1 MKIGI
6 KYNMTKKIIIIF
18 QLCVLS
24 MWASLSHAEIYT
36 NSIGMTF
43 KDIPAGS
50 FYMGSCKLS
59 EAEIEKGAV
68 CEAGQS
74 NDKNA
79 SELEIPQHKVR
90 ITKPFQ
96 LAEYEVTLA
105 QYSKF
110 IVSEGRA
117 DLLSNDFKEY
127 NRHGD
132 TAAVNY
138 VSWIDAQAFINWLNK
153 TEKTEAYRLPTEAE
167 WEYAAR
173 AGTKTLYSW
182 GDKEALARKHA
193 WFDRNAYDVRRQ
205 YAHKVG
211 LKKPNPWGLYDMHGN
226 VWEWVQDSYDEDYY
240 SESEVDDPQGAGSV
254 RYRMYRGGGWFS
266 NTKSLRTAYRVNN
279 LPSFRYYS
287 LGFRL
292 VRQP

>member
-1 MKIGI
+1 MI
-6 KYNMTKKIIIIF
+6 KAIIITF
-18 QLCVLS
+18 QLCALS
-24 MWASLSHAEIYT
+24 MWVSLSHAEIYT

-43 KDIPAGS
+43 KGIPAGS

-59 EAEIEKGAV
+59 QVEIEKESK
-68 CEAGQS
+68 CESGQK
-74 NDKNA
+74 NDNDA
-79 SELEIPQHKVR
+79 SDLEVPQHKVH
-90 ITKPFQ
+90 ITKSFQ
-96 LAEYEVTLA
+96 LSEYEVTLA

-110 IVSEGRA
+110 IASEGRT
-117 DLLSNDFKEY
+117 DLLSKDFKNY

-138 VSWIDAQAFINWLNK
+138 VSWIDARDFINWLNK
-153 TEKTEAYRLPTEAE
+153 KEKTKAYRLPTEAE

-173 AGTKTLYSW
+173 ANTKTFFSW
-182 GDKEALARKHA
+182 GDDETEAREYA

-211 LKKPNPWGLYDMHGN
+211 MKKPNPWGLYDMHGN
-226 VWEWVQDSYDEDYY
+226 VWEWVEDGYDEDYY
-240 SESEVDDPQGAGSV
+240 AESEVDDPKGADSV

-266 NTKSLRTAYRVNN
+266 NVKSLRTAYRVNN
-279 LPSFRYYS
+279 LPNFRYYS

-292 VRQP
+292 VREPEISK

>member
-1 MKIGI
+1 
-6 KYNMTKKIIIIF
+6 MTKSIIVTF

-24 MWASLSHAEIYT
+24 MWASLSCAEIYT

-43 KDIPAGS
+43 KDIPSGS

-59 EAEIEKGAV
+59 KAETKKGSK
-68 CEAGQS
+68 CEAGQI
-74 NDKNA
+74 NDRDA
-79 SELEIPQHKVR
+79 SDLEVPQHKVH
-90 ITKPFQ
+90 ITKSFQ
-96 LAEYEVTLA
+96 LSEYEVTLA

-110 IVSEGRA
+110 IASEGRA

-132 TAAVNY
+132 TAAVSY
-138 VSWIDAQAFINWLNK
+138 VSWIDAHAFINWLNK
-153 TEKTEAYRLPTEAE
+153 KEKTKAYRLPTEAE

-173 AGTKTLYSW
+173 AETKTLYSW
-182 GDKEALARKHA
+182 GNEGADAKKYA

-211 LKKPNPWGLYDMHGN
+211 MKEPNPWGLYDMHGN
-226 VWEWVQDSYDEDYY
+226 VWEWVEDAYDEDYY
-240 SESEVDDPQGAGSV
+240 AESEVEDPKGADSV

-266 NTKSLRTAYRVNN
+266 NVKSLRTTYRVNN